1 LQALEKIITT
11 KSWVTALIMLLFIG
25 VVLLKAL
32 DTNRL
37 KGSVFSLF
45 NINFIES
52 ESEEN
57 TSFFDSFK
65 IVIFMFTV
73 IVLSL
78 LAYRFKTYR
87 LSINVSSFSSYLPVF
102 LSLLSYF
109 LIKRTLEYLLFY
121 LFLIKR
127 DLRFFIVSKVN
138 YLHTITFLLYL
149 AIVLSEYIGLKQWYL
164 FYFAALLF
172 IVRFVIHIVSN
183 KKLIFNKLFY
193 FILYICA
200 VEIAPL
206 FILFKMMF

>member
-1 LQALEKIITT
+1 
-11 KSWVTALIMLLFIG
+11 MLLFIG

-102 LSLLSYF
+102 
-109 LIKRTLEYLLFY
+109 
-121 LFLIKR
+121 
-127 DLRFFIVSKVN
+127 
-138 YLHTITFLLYL
+138 
-149 AIVLSEYIGLKQWYL
+149 
-164 FYFAALLF
+164 
-172 IVRFVIHIVSN
+172 
-183 KKLIFNKLFY
+183 
-193 FILYICA
+193 
-200 VEIAPL
+200 
-206 FILFKMMF
+206 

>member
-1 LQALEKIITT
+1 LQALEKLITT
-11 KSWVTALIMLLFIG
+11 KSWVTALILLLFFG

-57 TSFFDSFK
+57 TSFFDAFQ

-78 LAYRFKTYR
+78 LTYRFKTYR
-87 LSINVSSFSSYLPVF
+87 LSINVASFSSYLPVF
-102 LSLLSYF
+102 FSLLSYF
-109 LIKRTLEYLLFY
+109 LIKRTLEYLLFH

-127 DLRFFIVSKVN
+127 DVRFFIVSKVN
-138 YLHTITFLLYL
+138 YLHTITFLLYV
-149 AIVLSEYIGLKQWYL
+149 AIILSEYIGFKQAYL

-172 IVRFVIHIVSN
+172 IVRFVIHLVAN

>member
-57 TSFFDSFK
+57 TSFFNVFK
-65 IVIFMFTV
+65 IVIFLFTV

-87 LSINVSSFSSYLPVF
+87 LSINVTSFSSYLPVF

-127 DLRFFIVSKVN
+127 DVRFFIVSKVN
-138 YLHTITFLLYL
+138 YLHTITFLLYA
-149 AIVLSEYIGLKQWYL
+149 AIVLSEYISFKQVYL

-183 KKLIFNKLFY
+183 KNLIFNKLFY

-200 VEIAPL
+200 FEIAPL

>member
-1 LQALEKIITT
+1 
-11 KSWVTALIMLLFIG
+11 MLLFLG

-57 TSFFDSFK
+57 TSFFNVFK
-65 IVIFMFTV
+65 IVIFLFTV

-87 LSINVSSFSSYLPVF
+87 LSINVTSFSSYLPVF

-127 DLRFFIVSKVN
+127 DVRFFIVSKVN
-138 YLHTITFLLYL
+138 YLHTITFLLYA
-149 AIVLSEYIGLKQWYL
+149 AIVLSEYISFKQVYL

-183 KKLIFNKLFY
+183 KNLIFNKLFY

-200 VEIAPL
+200 FEIAPL

>member
-1 LQALEKIITT
+1 
-11 KSWVTALIMLLFIG
+11 MLLFLG

-57 TSFFDSFK
+57 TSFFNVFK
-65 IVIFMFTV
+65 IVIFLFTV

-87 LSINVSSFSSYLPVF
+87 LSINATSFSSYLPVF

-127 DLRFFIVSKVN
+127 DVRFFIVSKVN
-138 YLHTITFLLYL
+138 YLHTITFLLYA
-149 AIVLSEYIGLKQWYL
+149 AIVLSEYISFKQVYL

-183 KKLIFNKLFY
+183 KNLIFNKLFY

-200 VEIAPL
+200 FEIAPL

>member
-1 LQALEKIITT
+1 MQALEKIITT

-45 NINFIES
+45 NINLIES

-57 TSFFDSFK
+57 TSFFDAFK
-65 IVIFMFTV
+65 IIIFMFTV

-78 LAYRFKTYR
+78 LTYRFKTYR
-87 LSINVSSFSSYLPVF
+87 LSINVPLFSSYLTVF

-109 LIKRTLEYLLFY
+109 LIKRTLEYLLFH

-127 DLRFFIVSKVN
+127 DVRFFIVSKVN

-149 AIVLSEYIGLKQWYL
+149 VIVLNEYIGFKQVYL

-172 IVRFVIHIVSN
+172 IVRFVIHLVAN

-200 VEIAPL
+200 FEIAPL

>member
-11 KSWVTALIMLLFIG
+11 KSWVTALIMLLFLG

-57 TSFFDSFK
+57 TSFFNVFK
-65 IVIFMFTV
+65 IVIFLFTV

-87 LSINVSSFSSYLPVF
+87 LSINVTSFSSYLPVF

-127 DLRFFIVSKVN
+127 DVRFFIVSKVN
-138 YLHTITFLLYL
+138 YLHTITFLLYA
-149 AIVLSEYIGLKQWYL
+149 AIVLSEYISFKQVYL

-183 KKLIFNKLFY
+183 KNLIFNKLFY

-200 VEIAPL
+200 FEIAPL

>member
-11 KSWVTALIMLLFIG
+11 KSWVTALIMLLFLG

-57 TSFFDSFK
+57 TSFFNVFK
-65 IVIFMFTV
+65 IVIFLFTV

-87 LSINVSSFSSYLPVF
+87 LSINATSFSSYLPVF

-127 DLRFFIVSKVN
+127 DVRFFIVSKVN
-138 YLHTITFLLYL
+138 YLHTITFLLYA
-149 AIVLSEYIGLKQWYL
+149 AIVLSEYISFKQVYL

-183 KKLIFNKLFY
+183 KNLIFNKLFY

-200 VEIAPL
+200 FEIAPL

>member
-1 LQALEKIITT
+1 
-11 KSWVTALIMLLFIG
+11 MLLFIG

-32 DTNRL
+32 DTNRF

-57 TSFFDSFK
+57 RTFFDSFK
-65 IVIFMFTV
+65 VVIFMFTV

-78 LAYRFKTYR
+78 LAYRFKMYR
-87 LSINVSSFSSYLPVF
+87 LSINVTSFSSYLPVF

-127 DLRFFIVSKVN
+127 DVRFFIVSKVN

-149 AIVLSEYIGLKQWYL
+149 VIVLSEYIGFKQVYL

-172 IVRFVIHIVSN
+172 IVRFVIHLVAN

>member
-1 LQALEKIITT
+1 
-11 KSWVTALIMLLFIG
+11 MLLFIG

-57 TSFFDSFK
+57 TSFFNVFK
-65 IVIFMFTV
+65 IVIFLFTV

-87 LSINVSSFSSYLPVF
+87 LSINATSFSSYLPVF

-127 DLRFFIVSKVN
+127 DVRFFIVSKVN
-138 YLHTITFLLYL
+138 YLHTITFLLYA
-149 AIVLSEYIGLKQWYL
+149 AIVLSEYISFKQVYL

-183 KKLIFNKLFY
+183 KNLIFNKLFY

-200 VEIAPL
+200 FEIAPL

>member
-32 DTNRL
+32 DTNRF

-57 TSFFDSFK
+57 RTFFDSFK
-65 IVIFMFTV
+65 VVIFMFTV
-73 IVLSL
+73 IALSL
-78 LAYRFKTYR
+78 LAYRFKMYR
-87 LSINVSSFSSYLPVF
+87 LSINVTSFLSYLPVF

-109 LIKRTLEYLLFY
+109 LIKRTLEYLLFH

-127 DLRFFIVSKVN
+127 DVRFFIVSKVN
-138 YLHTITFLLYL
+138 YLYTITFLLYL
-149 AIVLSEYIGLKQWYL
+149 VIVLSEYIGFKQVYL

-172 IVRFVIHIVSN
+172 IVRFVIHLVAN